1 MQIDKNVPIWSSKK
15 RGRKVNKEFEDTA
28 NLMAVG
34 DSVAFPMT
42 DNEYKRYGKVVITA
56 DSTKGRS
63 FKVHCEKHHGYK
75 MKGMRD
81 RTIMEYRV
89 WRVE

>member
-1 MQIDKNVPIWSSKK
+1 MQIDKNVPIWSEK
-15 RGRKVNKEFEDTA
+15 RGRGVNKEFEDTA
-28 NLMAVG
+28 KMMAVG

-42 DNEYKRYGKVVITA
+42 DNEYKRYGKKVITA
-56 DSTKGRS
+56 DSTQGRS
-63 FKVHCEKHHGYK
+63 FKAHCEKHHGYK

-81 RTIMEYRV
+81 RKIMEYRV

>member
-1 MQIDKNVPIWSSKK
+1 MQIDKNVPIWSRRKG
-15 RGRKVNKEFEDTA
+15 RGPNIEFEDTA
-28 NLMAVG
+28 KMMAVG

-42 DNEYKRYGKVVITA
+42 DNEYEKYGKKFRSA
-56 DSTKGRS
+56 DSSLGRS
-63 FKVHCEKHHGYK
+63 FKRHCEKHHGYK

-81 RTIMEYRV
+81 RRIMEYRV

>member
-1 MQIDKNVPIWSSKK
+1 MKIDKNVPMWPEK
-15 RGRKVNKEFEDTA
+15 RGRGFNKDFDITA
-28 NLMAVG
+28 KMMAVG

-42 DNEYKRYGKVVITA
+42 DNEYKRYGKKVITA
-56 DSTKGRS
+56 DSTQGRS
-63 FKVHCEKHHGYK
+63 FIRHCEKHHGYK

-81 RTIMEYRV
+81 RTIMEFRV